1 MPMMLFIGVRISWL
15 MFDRKSLLAWLAAS
29 ACSFRRCS
37 SVTSVDRPIRPVTG
51 PGKPSGTFTLH
62 R

>member
-29 ACSFRRCS
+29 AWAFSWCS
-37 SVTSVDRPIRPVTG
+37 SVTSVDSPITAVTVRPISTG
-51 PGKPSGTFTLH
+51 TLTVH
-62 R
+62 